1 MADRYTYDQLEGC
14 MARSR
19 NATPAELA
27 QARDYLI
34 QILQANN
41 VPYAFMGGYS
51 LVLRGSQRPTNDID
65 IAIQANQ
72 LELQAVVTPQSR

>member
-1 MADRYTYDQLEGC
+1 MADRYTYDQFEGC

-27 QARDYLI
+27 QARDYLV

-65 IAIQANQ
+65 IALQATQ
-72 LELQAVVTPQSR
+72 LELQAVVTPQSK

>member
-1 MADRYTYDQLEGC
+1 MRPLSPHIALNFCSKFLVQAMADRYTYDQFKGL

-19 NATPAELA
+19 NVTLAELA

-34 QILQANN
+34 LILQANN

-51 LVLRGSQRPTNDID
+51 LVLRGS
-65 IAIQANQ
+65 
-72 LELQAVVTPQSR
+72 

>member
-1 MADRYTYDQLEGC
+1 MADRYTYDQFEGC

-65 IAIQANQ
+65 IALQATQ
-72 LELQAVVTPQSR
+72 LELLAVVTPQSR

>member
-1 MADRYTYDQLEGC
+1 MADRYTYDQFEGLT
-14 MARSR
+14 AKSR

-34 QILQANN
+34 LILQANN

-51 LVLRGSQRPTNDID
+51 LVLRGSQRPTSDID
-65 IAIQANQ
+65 IAIQVNQ

>member
-1 MADRYTYDQLEGC
+1 MADRYTYDQFERC

-19 NATPAELA
+19 EVTAAELA

-34 QILQANN
+34 QVLQTNH